1 MSLTTD
7 KRKNLDAIIQER
19 GYTDYKW
26 VDPQKFVV
34 SQWVRMKCKF
44 GCGEYGRGG
53 ACPPQTPSVSE
64 CSQFFNE
71 YSDAVILHFEG
82 IMDKPED
89 RHNWSRKIN
98 AKLVK
103 LEREVFLCRLRTG
116 VSPVHGL
123 VLLLQG
129 MQRRPGDVQRT
140 ENGPP
145 RPGSHGRGRLL
156 DRPPFRFFHQRAHRI
171 RPEDGP
177 LCVPDGTLTLILPK
191 KNDSNLEKRGNCFT
205 SFKNMKRSD
214 WIVRVVRI

>member
-7 KRKNLDAIIQER
+7 KRKNLDAIIQEK

-53 ACPPQTPSVSE
+53 ACPPQTPSVAE

-103 LEREVFLCRLRTG
+103 LEREVFLAGYERAF
-116 VSPVHGL
+116 
-123 VLLLQG
+123 VLFMDSCCFCKECSG
-129 MQRRPGDVQRT
+129 DRKSCSEPRMARPAPEAMAVDVYSTVRRFGFSIKVRT
-140 ENGPP
+140 EYDQKM
-145 RPGSHGRGRLL
+145 
-156 DRPPFRFFHQRAHRI
+156 DRFAF
-171 RPEDGP
+171 
-177 LCVPDGTLTLILPK
+177 L
-191 KNDSNLEKRGNCFT
+191 
-205 SFKNMKRSD
+205 M
-214 WIVRVVRI
+214 VR